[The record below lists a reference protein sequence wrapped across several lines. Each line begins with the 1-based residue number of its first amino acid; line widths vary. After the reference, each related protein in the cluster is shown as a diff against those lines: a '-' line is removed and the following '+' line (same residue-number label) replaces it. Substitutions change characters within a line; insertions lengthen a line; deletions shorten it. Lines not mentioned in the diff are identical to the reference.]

1 MDKREDVISI
11 AKKYSDL
18 VKAENFPMQINK
30 SYLFGS
36 YAKGNPHK
44 DSDIDVAFVV
54 GNCRG
59 NYYYDIVVPVNALCR
74 KVDLRLE
81 PHIIDPEK
89 DYSNFMM
96 ELERTGIE
104 LV

>member
-1 MDKREDVISI
+1 MGKRENAITI
-11 AKKYSDL
+11 AKKYADA
-18 VKAENFPMQINK
+18 VKAANFPMRINK

-54 GNCRG
+54 SNCKG
-59 NYYYDIVVPVNALCR
+59 NYFYDIVIPVGILRENI
-74 KVDLRLE
+74 DLRLE
-81 PHIIDPEK
+81 PHIIDPEE
-89 DYSNFMM
+89 DYSNLLP
-96 ELERTGIE
+96 EIQRTGIE

>member
-1 MDKREDVISI
+1 MDKRENVITI
-11 AKKYSDL
+11 AKRYVDA
-18 VKAENFPMQINK
+18 VKAANFPMRINK

-54 GNCRG
+54 DNCKG
-59 NYYYDIVVPVNALCR
+59 NYYFDIVVPVNSLGY
-74 KVDLRLE
+74 KIDDRLE
-81 PHIIDPEK
+81 PHIIDPEG

-104 LV
+104 LI

>member
-1 MDKREDVISI
+1 MDKRENAITI
-11 AKKYSDL
+11 AKKYADA
-18 VKAENFPMQINK
+18 VKAANFPMSIKK

-54 GNCRG
+54 SNCKG
-59 NYYYDIVVPVNALCR
+59 NYFYDIVIPVSTLR
-74 KVDLRLE
+74 EDIDLRIE
-81 PHIIDPEK
+81 PHIIDPEE